1 MEVGSADCRKK
12 VFVAL
17 SGKDTASCCNAEHSK
32 ELFIPPYQEFWDL
45 WVKRKGR
52 SLLVQFV
59 SVLRRKSSVP
69 AFRNCLHLSDH
80 VRSGNLRSAG
90 PPRFISS
97 LPSSKPQWTPWL
109 PCSIYDLLWYKKGKE
124 SLFLEMTFAHRWN
137 AATGKLGPTNLNFYY
152 SSNSL
157 GNGAQ
162 FGCRHAINCL
172 KLHSCSCA
180 VSPGV
185 CVPHKTVLKRTK
197 DISSPLHVS
206 LDGTTCML

>member
-1 MEVGSADCRKK
+1 MEVGSAGCRRK

-17 SGKDTASCCNAEHSK
+17 CGKNAASCSNIEHGK

-59 SVLRRKSSVP
+59 SVLCGKSSVP
-69 AFRNCLHLSDH
+69 SFRNCLHPSDH
-80 VRSGNLRSAG
+80 VRSGNLRSVG
-90 PPRFISS
+90 PPKFISS

-109 PCSIYDLLWYKKGKE
+109 PCSIYDLLWYKKRE
-124 SLFLEMTFAHRWN
+124 RICFLEMTFAHCWN
-137 AATGKLGPTNLNFYY
+137 AATQKFGPTNFNFRYL
-152 SSNSL
+152 SNSL
-157 GNGAQ
+157 GNGTQ
-162 FGCRHAINCL
+162 FGCSLNINCV
-172 KLHSCSCA
+172 KLHSCSCV

-197 DISSPLHVS
+197 DI
-206 LDGTTCML
+206 